1 MATSSILGIDRA
13 QPTRRGHDTQDL
25 GPSDTT
31 DSGSDVAGIE
41 GLDDG
46 DPGMPVDA
54 AIDPDSQRSD
64 TVPDS
69 FADGADS
76 DSRGSG
82 ERRSAAGDSGREA
95 ADIGPDR
102 IVGDPK
108 TFSDIDD
115 PDDRL
120 PSEGG
125 GSQRDEIDDMDL
137 AAADIED
144 ADEDGIDDAE
154 DDEVSPDAGSAR

>member
-1 MATSSILGIDRA
+1 MATNSILGIDRA
-13 QPTRRGHDTQDL
+13 QPTRPGHDTQDL

-41 GLDDG
+41 GMDDG

-54 AIDPDSQRSD
+54 AFDADSQRSD
-64 TVPDS
+64 TVPDAFS
-69 FADGADS
+69 PGADS

-82 ERRSAAGDSGREA
+82 ERRSAAGDSGRAA

-102 IVGDPK
+102 IVGNPR
-108 TFSDIDD
+108 TFTDVDD

-125 GSQRDEIDDMDL
+125 GSQRDETDDMDL
-137 AAADIED
+137 AAADSDD

-154 DDEVSPDAGSAR
+154 DEDVKR